1 MSQPDALAS
10 ATALL
15 PGVAVRAAA
24 VFGVQD
30 RVMVVGLLGEARVA
44 QILASLAAP
53 PAEPS
58 NPQTRTGRAVA
69 AVAALQ
75 PWVAVPVLLVV
86 SDGAVH
92 LCDWD
97 HRGGAVREVARFSS
111 ADLAVAVE
119 AYASAR
125 RVTLMDRP
133 SGYRIALTASVSRL
147 SSRSA
152 EVRGVLTALPG
163 SQPAHPD
170 VIQG

>member
-30 RVMVVGLLGEARVA
+30 RVMAVGLLGEARVA
-44 QILASLAAP
+44 QIVSSLAAP
-53 PAEPS
+53 PAEPP

-69 AVAALQ
+69 AVTALQ
-75 PWVAVPVLLVV
+75 PWVAIPVLLAV
-86 SDGAVH
+86 SESAVH

-97 HRGGAVREVARFSS
+97 HRGGAVREVARFPS

-119 AYASAR
+119 AYRTAR
-125 RVTLMDRP
+125 RVTLTDRG
-133 SGYRIALTASVSRL
+133 SGYRLALTASVGRL
-147 SSRSA
+147 DAGRS
-152 EVRGVLTALPG
+152 EVRDVLAALPG
-163 SQPAHPD
+163 SGPSSPSA
-170 VIQG
+170 IQG